1 LKKLYHKKQ
10 GLILLKCLLVPKHVK
25 KQKDGKKKTHRTLYP
40 DTLLG
45 RGLHPPTFG
54 NQTTLLPIKPH
65 MTQKSKKKGGATM
78 KPEKLR
84 PCKLPQRSNYKE
96 TQETETL

>member
-10 GLILLKCLLVPKHVK
+10 GLLLLKCLLVPKHVK
-25 KQKDGKKKTHRTLYP
+25 KQKDRGKTRRTLYP

-45 RGLHPPTFG
+45 RGLHPPTFA